1 MLKGGISGL
10 LSDHT
15 AGKTTMEGEKERREL
30 GKKHLGQFPEIFCQ
44 AD

>member
-1 MLKGGISGL
+1 MLKGGKSGL
-10 LSDHT
+10 LSDHA